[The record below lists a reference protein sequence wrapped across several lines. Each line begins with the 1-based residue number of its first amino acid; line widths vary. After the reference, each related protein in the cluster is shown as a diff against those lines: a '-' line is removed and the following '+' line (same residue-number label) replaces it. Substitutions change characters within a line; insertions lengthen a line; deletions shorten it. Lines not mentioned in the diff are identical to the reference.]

1 VRPWGAVAVSLPAV
15 AGVGL
20 GLLFERGIMPDPWLF
35 VEVRADL
42 AGLIFRAGVALS
54 LLGWGALG
62 IYRWHVGRLRATQR
76 EARAGEEL
84 RWRRFLRALEHELKN
99 PLGVI
104 LAAVANLETGVSG
117 QAAGLGVI
125 AEQARRLGRL
135 ASELRRL
142 AELEE
147 VEPEG
152 EPVDVAVLL
161 GEVVAEAGKV
171 WGRVPAL
178 SVSALPWA
186 PGPVVGDRD
195 LLFLAFFNL
204 VDNALKFGG

>member
-1 VRPWGAVAVSLPAV
+1 
-15 AGVGL
+15 
-20 GLLFERGIMPDPWLF
+20 MPDPWLF

-42 AGLIFRAGVALS
+42 AGLVFRAGVALS
-54 LLGWGALG
+54 FVAWGLLGL
-62 IYRWHVGRLRATQR
+62 YRWHPGRLKAAQR

-84 RWRRFLRALEHELKN
+84 RRRRFLRALEHELKN

-104 LAAVANLETGVSG
+104 LAAVANLGAGVSP

-125 AEQARRLGRL
+125 AEQASRPSRL

-142 AELEE
+142 AELE
-147 VEPEG
+147 G
-152 EPVDVAVLL
+152 EQVDVAGLL
-161 GEVVAEAGKV
+161 GEVVAEAGQV
-171 WGRVPAL
+171 WGRVPTL

-204 VDNALKFGG
+204 VDNALKFGGRAGGSAAKGGRALGSG